1 MGGVRTAELSAHPPL
16 PIDDTFIVYEV
27 YVINIGFLGGLVFV
41 LVFASMILVHELGH
55 FIAARLLRIEVEE
68 FGIGFPPRLLRLW
81 RGKGTI
87 LIGKERLI
95 LPLNF
100 DLLFDPKTA
109 IHRQVEATTDSVKG
123 RLVLRTIA
131 FAATEDGQDQPDPH
145 SENDLA
151 ASQPAAASVKDSK
164 DSPQPGKVHVSG
176 ILNEVRP
183 GTEVTLNWIPL
194 GGFNRIKGENDPSVP
209 GGMAAA
215 SPWKRIAVL
224 LAGPT
229 MNLLTAVL
237 AYTFLF
243 YQIGVPITH
252 IVVIAE
258 ISPGSPAETAGIQT
272 GDTVLAAA
280 GESISS
286 VSRLQAIIRAHLD
299 QPVSLSLQR
308 GDQQVEISV
317 TPSSSRTKRQGAMG
331 VLLGNPLHPTS
342 SWFETISPSFDATYG
357 SIRELLALPGQ
368 IIAGAIQPQE
378 AQLAGPRSIWN
389 LFQQTV
395 SRDVQS
401 RETPSTSETQQPTN
415 YTLLAVISLTISLG
429 VLNLLPIPALDGG
442 RILFTLPEI
451 VIRRRIPPKFE
462 AVVHGVGLMVLM
474 AMLGYFYILDFI
486 HPVTINLP

>member
-1 MGGVRTAELSAHPPL
+1 MNT
-16 PIDDTFIVYEV
+16 
-27 YVINIGFLGGLVFV
+27 GFLGGLVFV
-41 LVFASMILVHELGH
+41 LVFAGMILVHELGH

-81 RGKGTI
+81 RGKGTL
-87 LIGKERLI
+87 LIGKERLV

-100 DLLFDPKTA
+100 DLQFDPKTSL
-109 IHRQVEATTDSVKG
+109 HRPVEATADSVKG

-131 FAATEDGQDQPDPH
+131 FAATEDGQYRPDPLPEH
-145 SENDLA
+145 DP
-151 ASQPAAASVKDSK
+151 ASVQPAAAPLKHLKDFPK
-164 DSPQPGKVHVSG
+164 PGEIHVSG
-176 ILNEVRP
+176 ILNEVRS

-194 GGFNRIKGENDPSVP
+194 GGFNRIKGEDDPSVP

-229 MNLLTAVL
+229 MNLLMAVL

-243 YQIGVPITH
+243 YQIGVPNTH
-252 IVVIAE
+252 IVVIADV
-258 ISPGSPAETAGIQT
+258 SPGSPAEMAGIQS
-272 GDTVLAAA
+272 GDIVLTAA
-280 GESISS
+280 GESIDN
-286 VSRLQAIIRAHLD
+286 VANLQTIIRSHLD
-299 QPVSLSLQR
+299 RPVRLTIQH
-308 GDQQVEISV
+308 GDKQVEINV
-317 TPSSSRTKRQGAMG
+317 TPLSSRTKAQGAIG
-331 VLLGNPLHPTS
+331 VLLGNPLQPQEN
-342 SWFETISPSFDATYG
+342 WFETIPTSFQATYG

-368 IIAGAIQPQE
+368 IVAGVIQPQE

-429 VLNLLPIPALDGG
+429 ILNLLPIPALDGG

-451 VIRRRIPPKFE
+451 IVRRRIPPRFE
-462 AVVHGVGLMVLM
+462 AIVHGVGLLILM
-474 AMLGYFYILDFI
+474 SLLGYFYILDFI

>member
-1 MGGVRTAELSAHPPL
+1 MST
-16 PIDDTFIVYEV
+16 
-27 YVINIGFLGGLVFV
+27 GFLGGLVFV
-41 LVFASMILVHELGH
+41 LVFAGMILLHELGH

-87 LIGKERLI
+87 LIGHEHLV

-100 DLLFDPKTA
+100 DLPFDPKVA
-109 IHRQVEATTDSVKG
+109 IHRQVVATADSVKG
-123 RLVLRTIA
+123 RLVLRTLE
-131 FAATEDGQDQPDPH
+131 FAATEDEQHQPDPLPEH
-145 SENDLA
+145 VPDA
-151 ASQPAAASVKDSK
+151 GRPADAPVKRSK
-164 DSPQPGKVHVSG
+164 DFPKPGAIRVSG

-194 GGFNRIKGENDPSVP
+194 GGFNRIKGEDDPSVP

-243 YQIGVPITH
+243 YQIGVPNTH
-252 IVVIAE
+252 IVVIADV
-258 ISPGSPAETAGIQT
+258 SPGSPAELAGIQT
-272 GDTVLAAA
+272 GDTVLTAA
-280 GESISS
+280 GESITS

-299 QPVSLSLQR
+299 QPISLSLQR
-308 GDQQVEISV
+308 GDQQIEISV
-317 TPSSSRTKRQGAMG
+317 TPLSSRTKKQGAMG
-331 VLLGNPLHPTS
+331 VLLGNPLLPTGN
-342 SWFETISPSFDATYG
+342 WIETVPPSFQATYG

-401 RETPSTSETQQPTN
+401 RETTSASTGQQPTN

-429 VLNLLPIPALDGG
+429 ILNLLPIPALDGG
-442 RILFTLPEI
+442 RILFALPEI
-451 VIRRRIPPKFE
+451 IVRRRLPPRFE

-474 AMLGYFYILDFI
+474 ALLGYFYILDFI
-486 HPVTINLP
+486 HPLTINLP